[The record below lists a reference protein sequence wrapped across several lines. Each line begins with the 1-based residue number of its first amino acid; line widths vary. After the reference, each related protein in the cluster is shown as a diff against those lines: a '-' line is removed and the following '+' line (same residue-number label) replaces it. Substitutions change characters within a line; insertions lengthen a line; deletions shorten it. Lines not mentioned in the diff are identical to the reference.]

1 MIYLDITTT
10 KKYCG
15 LNPVGIVRC
24 EIESLNYIL
33 AHEELPAKFCYFSKA
48 ENKFI
53 VIGRDE
59 AAKIISLVGSPKA
72 DFPPANNT
80 QQNIPVS
87 GESSPPM
94 RNPNQESVYKK
105 FKKTMRRSVSH
116 FIEKTYDKETA
127 SRIKQIIID
136 LINHNKIAWRSTR
149 QLTRDMFAFNSKKQ
163 YF

>member
-59 AAKIISLVGSPKA
+59 AAKIVSLVGSPKA

-87 GESSPPM
+87 GESS
-94 RNPNQESVYKK
+94 QVHLC
-105 FKKTMRRSVSH
+105 V
-116 FIEKTYDKETA
+116 I
-127 SRIKQIIID
+127 
-136 LINHNKIAWRSTR
+136 
-149 QLTRDMFAFNSKKQ
+149 LTRNQFIKNSRKRCVDQFHTLLKKLMTRRLLLGSNKLLLT
-163 YF
+163 